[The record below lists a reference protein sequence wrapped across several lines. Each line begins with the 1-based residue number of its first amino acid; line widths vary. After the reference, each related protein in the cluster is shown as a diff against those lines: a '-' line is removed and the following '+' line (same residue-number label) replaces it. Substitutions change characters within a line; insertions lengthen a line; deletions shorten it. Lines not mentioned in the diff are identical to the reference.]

1 MMQTILEN
9 IIEHIQEMK
18 NSQMIH
24 SQNIERIADIL
35 MDDQYLEQKEKMQ
48 KGIGDRIKLELNQL
62 KENIINK
69 EKEEKVHEYKAI
81 KDVQKNK

>member
-1 MMQTILEN
+1 
-9 IIEHIQEMK
+9 
-18 NSQMIH
+18 
-24 SQNIERIADIL
+24 
-35 MDDQYLEQKEKMQ
+35 MQ

-69 EKEEKVHEYKAI
+69 EKEEKVNEYKAI